1 MVRQRSLASTRPPG
15 LMRPAR
21 LFAAVLVGVAT
32 LGLTV
37 PAAQAHSELDSSSP
51 AHGAVLGSAPPT
63 LRMSFTEGILP
74 RFSSI
79 ILTVQHRAPRALPV
93 AVHEQTMTAA
103 VPSGLPAGQWVATYR
118 AVSVDGHSI
127 SGTVS
132 FTVRAAARSM
142 PSTPTGRPTSGADRM
157 HPGAPAGKPAG
168 TDEGSTAAAQVD
180 AMASGAGPPGAA
192 GSGTRALQGWF
203 LGALAL
209 VSALAGAVGLARRRS
224 Q

>member
-1 MVRQRSLASTRPPG
+1 MVRQRSLASTRPPV
-15 LMRPAR
+15 LRPAR
-21 LFAAVLVGVAT
+21 LFAAMVVGIAA
-32 LGLTV
+32 LSLTV

-51 AHGAVLGSAPPT
+51 AHGAVLASAPPT
-63 LRMSFTEGILP
+63 LRMSFSEGILP

-79 ILTVQHRAPRALPV
+79 ILTVEQRAPRALPV

-103 VPSGLPAGQWVATYR
+103 VPSGLPAGQWVAAYR

-142 PSTPTGRPTSGADRM
+142 LSTPTGRPTPGADRM

-168 TDEGSTAAAQVD
+168 TDEGSTAAQVD
-180 AMASGAGPPGAA
+180 AMASAPGPPRAA

-203 LGALAL
+203 LGALALAL

>member
-63 LRMSFTEGILP
+63 LRMSFSEGILP

-93 AVHEQTMTAA
+93 AAHEQTMTAA

-132 FTVRAAARSM
+132 FIVRAAARSM
-142 PSTPTGRPTSGADRM
+142 PSTPTGRPTPGADRM

-180 AMASGAGPPGAA
+180 AMAAGAGPPGAG
-192 GSGTRALQGWF
+192 GSGSRALQGWF

>member
-1 MVRQRSLASTRPPG
+1 MVRQRSLASTGPPG

-21 LFAAVLVGVAT
+21 LFAALLVGVAT

-63 LRMSFTEGILP
+63 LRMSFSEGILP

-79 ILTVQHRAPRALPV
+79 ILTVQHRSPRALPV

-132 FTVRAAARSM
+132 FTVCAAPRSM
-142 PSTPTGRPTSGADRM
+142 LSTPTGRPTPGADRM
-157 HPGAPAGKPAG
+157 HPGAPAGKPAV
-168 TDEGSTAAAQVD
+168 TDGGSTLAPGDAIPAA
-180 AMASGAGPPGAA
+180 AGPPRAA
-192 GSGTRALQGWF
+192 GSDSRALQGWF